1 MITKRWIDGVSA
13 SQEEWD
19 RIDKFLESR
28 GWMSL
33 NRETSRI
40 WLAEEEGEIVGFFV
54 LQWTPQAGPM
64 YVVPSKRGSGL
75 ANELADDML
84 NYLIGAK
91 ARGWFIVADSP
102 HVPAMCEAR
111 GMHKIPVPV
120 YTTEDVYA

>member
-13 SQEEWD
+13 SKEEWE

-40 WLAEEEGEIVGFFV
+40 WVAEEDEKIVGFFV

-64 YVVPSKRGSGL
+64 YVIPSKRGSGL
-75 ANELADDML
+75 ADELADDML
-84 NYLIGAK
+84 SYLIGAE

-111 GMHKIPVPV
+111 GMRKISAPV
-120 YTTEDVYA
+120 YTTENVDA